1 MVLLMI
7 VLVTVGVLVARPMP
21 TPAQEKLSGALYLR
35 VDGSLD
41 PPHVLFS
48 TLAPPPVVERKSS
61 GNYTLTFS
69 SEYDFLVGTSEGLH
83 FGHGQ
88 TRNTLLMATPDR
100 TELNQWHIQTVE
112 LTHKGGNEAPASYF
126 RGRDT
131 VFNLVIYG
139 QSVGAATGVNFEAK

>member
-1 MVLLMI
+1 MVLMMI
-7 VLVTVGVLVARPMP
+7 VLVTVAILVAQPMP
-21 TPAQEKLSGALYLR
+21 TPAQEKVSEANYLR
-35 VDGSLD
+35 IDGSLD

-48 TLAPPPVVERKSS
+48 TLSPPPAVERKSS
-61 GNYTLTFS
+61 GNYTLTFG

-88 TRNTLLMATPDR
+88 TRSTLLMATPDR

-112 LTHKGGNEAPASYF
+112 LTHKGGSEASASYF

-131 VFNLVIYG
+131 IFNLVIYG
-139 QSVGAATGVNFEAK
+139 QSVDGVTGVKFEAK